1 MLVVAA
7 SGLGLH
13 EKTSFEHFTGEKVVV
28 ESIHLAVAS
37 SWCPRKSKA
46 DYHSLREIGQ

>member
-13 EKTSFEHFTGEKVVV
+13 EKTSFHLTGEKVVV

-37 SWCPRKSKA
+37 SWCPRKSKE
-46 DYHSLREIGQ
+46 DYHSPREIGQ